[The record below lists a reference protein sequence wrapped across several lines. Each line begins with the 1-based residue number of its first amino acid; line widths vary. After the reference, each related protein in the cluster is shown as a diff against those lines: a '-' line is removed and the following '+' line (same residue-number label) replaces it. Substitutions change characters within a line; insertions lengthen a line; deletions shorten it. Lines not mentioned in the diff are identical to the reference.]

1 MGQLHGDTPQCPAA
15 RGHTWAGLKDAGGCT
30 GQVEF
35 GLWSVQ
41 GAAMPDFKLEMCCC
55 PAAPFLQ
62 DGRVG
67 CHSVLPVG
75 NMLCLNS

>member
-1 MGQLHGDTPQCPAA
+1 M
-15 RGHTWAGLKDAGGCT
+15 

-41 GAAMPDFKLEMCCC
+41 GAAMLDFNLEMCCC